1 MAFATLKVQER
12 TEKPQVSRR
21 NGFVPGAIFGEG
33 INKGI
38 SVKFEQAQFAK
49 VLKKHV
55 KNAKLQLELGSTNR
69 LCLVKEVQKD
79 VVSGKILHVDF
90 QAVSENEVVRL
101 KIPINYEGVGLLE
114 SRKLLLLPNVTEL
127 EVEGKLSI
135 LPDSITL
142 DVSGKKAGDK
152 ILVHDLK
159 LAQDVRAHI
168 EEDSILAVVT
178 SPKEEAPAAEEKA
191 EANPAEAPAAGK

>member
-12 TEKPQVSRR
+12 AEKPQVSRR
-21 NGFVPGAIFGEG
+21 SGFIPGAIFGEG
-33 INKGI
+33 IDKGI

-49 VLKKHV
+49 VLKNHV

-101 KIPINYEGVGLLE
+101 KIPINYEGVHQLE
-114 SRKLLLLPNVTEL
+114 SKKLLLLPNVTEL
-127 EVEGKLSI
+127 EVEGTLSV
-135 LPDSITL
+135 LPESIDI
-142 DVSGKKAGDK
+142 DVSGKKQGDK
-152 ILVHDLK
+152 IYIKDLN
-159 LAQDVRAHI
+159 LAQGIKAHI

-178 SPKEEAPAAEEKA
+178 SHKEAAEEKT
-191 EANPAEAPAAGK
+191 EAAPAEAAAAEK

>member
-21 NGFVPGAIFGEG
+21 NGFIPGAIFGEG
-33 INKGI
+33 IDKGI

-49 VLKKHV
+49 VLKNHV

-101 KIPINYEGVGLLE
+101 KIPINYEGVHQLE
-114 SRKLLLLPNVTEL
+114 SKKLLLLPNVTEIEL
-127 EVEGKLSI
+127 EGKLSE
-135 LPDSITL
+135 LPDSLNI
-142 DVSGKKAGDK
+142 DVGGKKVGDK
-152 ILVHDLK
+152 VLVHDLK
-159 LAQDVRAHI
+159 LAQGVRAHI

-178 SPKEEAPAAEEKA
+178 APKENA
-191 EANPAEAPAAGK
+191 PAEAENTEAAPAEASAAEK

>member
-21 NGFVPGAIFGEG
+21 NGFIPGAVFGEG
-33 INKGI
+33 IDKGI

-49 VLKKHV
+49 VLKNHV
-55 KNAKLQLELGSTNR
+55 KNAKLQLELGNTNR

-101 KIPINYEGVGLLE
+101 KIPINYEGVHQIE

-127 EVEGKLSI
+127 EVEGKLSEM
-135 LPDSITL
+135 PDSINI
-142 DVSGKKAGDK
+142 DVSGKTAGDK

-159 LAQDVRAHI
+159 LAQGIKAHI
-168 EEDSILAVVT
+168 EEDSILAVVAL
-178 SPKEEAPAAEEKA
+178 PKENTQADEEKA
-191 EANPAEAPAAGK
+191 EAAPADAAPAQK

>member
-1 MAFATLKVQER
+1 MLK
-12 TEKPQVSRR
+12 
-21 NGFVPGAIFGEG
+21 N
-33 INKGI
+33 
-38 SVKFEQAQFAK
+38 
-49 VLKKHV
+49 HV

-101 KIPINYEGVGLLE
+101 KVPINYEGVHQLE

-127 EVEGKLSI
+127 EVEGTLSV
-135 LPDSITL
+135 LPESLDI
-142 DVSGKKAGDK
+142 DVSGKKQGDK
-152 ILVHDLK
+152 IYIRDLN
-159 LAQDVRAHI
+159 LAGGIKAHI

-178 SPKEEAPAAEEKA
+178 SHKEAVEEKT
-191 EANPAEAPAAGK
+191 EAAPAEAAAVEK

>member
-21 NGFVPGAIFGEG
+21 NGFIPGAVFGEG
-33 INKGI
+33 IDKGI

-49 VLKKHV
+49 LLKNHV
-55 KNAKLQLELGSTNR
+55 KNAKLQLELGNTNR

-79 VVSGKILHVDF
+79 VVSGKVLHVDF

-101 KIPINYEGVGLLE
+101 KIPINYEGAHLLE

-127 EVEGKLSI
+127 EVEGKLSV
-135 LPDSITL
+135 LPDSINV
-142 DVSGKKAGDK
+142 DVSGKKPGDK

-159 LAQDVRAHI
+159 LVQGVKAHI
-168 EEDSILAVVT
+168 EEGSILAVVVL
-178 SPKEEAPAAEEKA
+178 PKENAPAEEKA
-191 EANPAEAPAAGK
+191 EAAPAEAPAAAGK

>member
-33 INKGI
+33 IDRGI

-49 VLKKHV
+49 VLKNHL

-90 QAVSENEVVRL
+90 QAVSENEVIRL
-101 KIPINYEGVGLLE
+101 RIPINYEGVHQLE
-114 SRKLLLLPNVTEL
+114 SKKLLLLPNVTEL
-127 EVEGKLSI
+127 EVEGTLSI
-135 LPDSITL
+135 LPDSLNI
-142 DVSGKKAGDK
+142 DVSGKKPGDK
-152 ILVHDLK
+152 IHAKDLN
-159 LAQDVRAHI
+159 LAPGIKAHI
-168 EEDSILAVVT
+168 EEGSILAVVT
-178 SPKEEAPAAEEKA
+178 SPKEEAEEEKT
-191 EANPAEAPAAGK
+191 EAAPAEAPAAEK